1 MKATPEFLLT
11 AHLPQEPEIIWVDF
25 ARHTLGRVVVVEL
38 LSQGRRVK
46 GLGGWD
52 PGMGSPL
59 LLRRVT
65 IEAWDFL
72 TLTLGQSL
80 ARSAAILVHRHTNGT
95 ADW

>member
-46 GLGGWD
+46 GLGGLGPRYGFSFVAQKGHHRGLGFFD
-52 PGMGSPL
+52 THTRTKPGKVCSDTGSS
-59 LLRRVT
+59 T
-65 IEAWDFL
+65 
-72 TLTLGQSL
+72 
-80 ARSAAILVHRHTNGT
+80 H
-95 ADW
+95 